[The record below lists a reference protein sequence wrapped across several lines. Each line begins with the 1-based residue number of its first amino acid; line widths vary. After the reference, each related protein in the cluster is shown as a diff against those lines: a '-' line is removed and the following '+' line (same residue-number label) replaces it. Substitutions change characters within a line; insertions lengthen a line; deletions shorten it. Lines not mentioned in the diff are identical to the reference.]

1 MNQNDIN
8 NLRGK
13 TAVVGL
19 AESGCGMA
27 SGWSAMEIMANSVH
41 DALDDAG
48 IKLNE
53 VDGVFAATAFHSM
66 AAMSLSEYLG
76 LKPKFA
82 DGSQIGGSSFLSHI
96 LTAALALDAGL
107 INVAV
112 VAYGSNQKSIGG
124 FKTISEA
131 MPYEAQY
138 EPRMPVT
145 AYALAAKRY
154 MHEFRASRE
163 DLANVAVSARDWAL
177 LNPRA
182 YTYDKGPLTVEDVLS
197 ARPIVDP
204 LGKLDCCLVTDGGA
218 AVIMTRSDRAKD
230 TKNTPIYLLGAAMEH
245 HHRMVSEMPDL
256 VRTSAIDSSQR
267 AFKMSSYKATDMDT
281 IQLYD
286 AFTINTLLFLED
298 LGFCKKGEAIE
309 LVKNNNIG
317 PSGSLKVNTNGGG
330 LSCVHP
336 GMYGLFVTL
345 EAIRQLRNSAGD
357 NVGERSG
364 GGWIDNAKLS
374 VAHGNGGVLSSQV
387 TNCLLYTSDAADE

>member
-1 MNQNDIN
+1 MDQNDIN
-8 NLRGK
+8 KLRGK

-19 AESGCGMA
+19 AESGCGLA
-27 SGWSAMEIMANSVH
+27 SGWSAMEIMATAVH

-48 IKLNE
+48 IKLKE

-76 LKPKFA
+76 VKPKFA

-96 LTAALALDAGL
+96 LTAAMALDAGL

-138 EPRMPVT
+138 QPRMPVS

-154 MHEFRASRE
+154 MYEFGASRE
-163 DLANVAVSARDWAL
+163 DLANVAIAARDWAL

-182 YTYDKGPLTVEDVLS
+182 YTHHDGPLNVNDVLS

-218 AVIMTRSDRAKD
+218 AIVMTRSDRAKD
-230 TKNTPIYLLGAAMEH
+230 TKKTPIYLLGAAMEH
-245 HHRMVSEMPDL
+245 HHRMISEMPNL
-256 VRTSAIDSSQR
+256 VRTSAIESGIR
-267 AFKMSSYKATDMDT
+267 AFKMSGYTPEDMDT

-298 LGFCKKGEAIE
+298 LGFCKKGEAPE
-309 LVKNNNIG
+309 LIKNNNIG

-345 EAIRQLRNSAGD
+345 EALRQLRNASGD
-357 NVGERSG
+357 NVGQRLD

-387 TNCLLYTSDAADE
+387 TNIWGVSDTL

>member
-19 AESGCGMA
+19 AESGCGIA

-96 LTAALALDAGL
+96 LTGALALDAGL

-154 MHEFRASRE
+154 MHEFGASRE

-182 YTYDKGPLTVEDVLS
+182 YTYDKGPLTIEDVLS

-218 AVIMTRSDRAKD
+218 AVVMTRSDRAKD

-267 AFKMSSYKATDMDT
+267 AFKMSSYKATDMDS

-357 NVGERSG
+357 NVGERSD

-387 TNCLLYTSDAADE
+387 TNVWGVSETL

>member
-1 MNQNDIN
+1 MDQNDIN
-8 NLRGK
+8 KLRGK

-19 AESGCGMA
+19 AESGCGLA
-27 SGWSAMEIMANSVH
+27 SGWSAMEIMATAVH

-48 IKLNE
+48 IKLKE

-76 LKPKFA
+76 VKPKFA

-96 LTAALALDAGL
+96 LTAAMALDAGL

-138 EPRMPVT
+138 QPRMPVS

-154 MHEFRASRE
+154 MYEFGASRE
-163 DLANVAVSARDWAL
+163 DLANVAIAARDWAL

-182 YTYDKGPLTVEDVLS
+182 YTHHDGPLNVNDVLS

-218 AVIMTRSDRAKD
+218 AIVMTRSDRAKD
-230 TKNTPIYLLGAAMEH
+230 TKKTPIYLLGAAMEH
-245 HHRMVSEMPDL
+245 HHRMISEMPNL
-256 VRTSAIDSSQR
+256 VRTSAIESGIR
-267 AFKMSSYKATDMDT
+267 AFKMSGYTPEDMDT

-298 LGFCKKGEAIE
+298 LGFCKKGEAPE
-309 LVKNNNIG
+309 LIKNNNIG

-345 EAIRQLRNSAGD
+345 EALRQLRNASGD
-357 NVGERSG
+357 DVGKRLD
-364 GGWIDNAKLS
+364 GGWIDSYWIKRKINWI
-374 VAHGNGGVLSSQV
+374 V
-387 TNCLLYTSDAADE
+387 

>member
-19 AESGCGMA
+19 AESGCGIA

-154 MHEFRASRE
+154 MHEFGASRE

-182 YTYDKGPLTVEDVLS
+182 YTYEKGPLTVEDVLS

-218 AVIMTRSDRAKD
+218 AVVMTRSDRAKD

-267 AFKMSSYKATDMDT
+267 AFKMSSYKATDMDS

-357 NVGERSG
+357 NVGERSD

-387 TNCLLYTSDAADE
+387 TNVWGVSETL

>member
-317 PSGSLKVNTNGGG
+317 PSGFLKVNTNGGG

-387 TNCLLYTSDAADE
+387 TNVWGVSETL

>member
-154 MHEFRASRE
+154 MHEFGASRE

-357 NVGERSG
+357 NVGKRSG

-387 TNCLLYTSDAADE
+387 TNVWGVSETL

>member
-1 MNQNDIN
+1 MNQKDIN

-13 TAVVGL
+13 TAGVGL

-154 MHEFRASRE
+154 MHEFGASRE

-267 AFKMSSYKATDMDT
+267 AFKMSSYKATEMDT

-387 TNCLLYTSDAADE
+387 TNVWGVSETL

>member
-154 MHEFRASRE
+154 MHEFGASRE

-182 YTYDKGPLTVEDVLS
+182 YTYDKGPLTIEDVLS

-218 AVIMTRSDRAKD
+218 AVVMTRSDRAKD

-267 AFKMSSYKATDMDT
+267 AFKMSSYKATDMDS

-345 EAIRQLRNSAGD
+345 EAIRQLRNSTGD
-357 NVGERSG
+357 NVGERSD

-387 TNCLLYTSDAADE
+387 TNVWGVFETL

>member
-154 MHEFRASRE
+154 MHEFGASRE

-182 YTYDKGPLTVEDVLS
+182 YTYDKGPLTVEEVLS

-387 TNCLLYTSDAADE
+387 TNVWGVSETL

>member
-154 MHEFRASRE
+154 MHEFGASRE

-182 YTYDKGPLTVEDVLS
+182 YTYDKGPLTVEDILS

-364 GGWIDNAKLS
+364 GGWINNAKLS

-387 TNCLLYTSDAADE
+387 TNVWGVSETL

>member
-13 TAVVGL
+13 SAVVGL

-182 YTYDKGPLTVEDVLS
+182 YTYDKGPLTIEDILS

-317 PSGSLKVNTNGGG
+317 PSGFLKVNTNGGG

-387 TNCLLYTSDAADE
+387 TNVWGVSETL

>member
-154 MHEFRASRE
+154 MHEFGASRE

-309 LVKNNNIG
+309 LVKNSNIG

-387 TNCLLYTSDAADE
+387 TNVWGVSETL

>member
-19 AESGCGMA
+19 AESGCGVA

-41 DALDDAG
+41 DALEDAG

-154 MHEFRASRE
+154 MHEFGASRH

-218 AVIMTRSDRAKD
+218 AVVMTRSDRAKD

-256 VRTSAIDSSQR
+256 VRTSAIDSSKR
-267 AFKMSSYKATDMDT
+267 AFKMSNYKATDMDT

-317 PSGSLKVNTNGGG
+317 PSGTLKVNTNGGG

-357 NVGERSG
+357 DVGHRSN
-364 GGWIDNAKLS
+364 GGWIENAKLS

-387 TNCLLYTSDAADE
+387 TNVWGVYDTL

>member
-154 MHEFRASRE
+154 MHEFGASRE

-182 YTYDKGPLTVEDVLS
+182 YTYDKGPLSVEDVLS

-387 TNCLLYTSDAADE
+387 TNVWGVSETL

>member
-19 AESGCGMA
+19 AESGCGIA

-154 MHEFRASRE
+154 MHEFGASRE

-182 YTYDKGPLTVEDVLS
+182 YTYDKGPLTIEDVLS

-218 AVIMTRSDRAKD
+218 AVVMTRSDRAKD

-267 AFKMSSYKATDMDT
+267 AFKMSSYKATDMDS

-357 NVGERSG
+357 NVGERSD

-387 TNCLLYTSDAADE
+387 TNVWGVSETL

>member
-154 MHEFRASRE
+154 MHEFGASRE

-182 YTYDKGPLTVEDVLS
+182 YTYDKGPLTVDDVLS

-387 TNCLLYTSDAADE
+387 TNVWGVSETL

>member
-154 MHEFRASRE
+154 MHEFGASRE

-182 YTYDKGPLTVEDVLS
+182 YTYDKGPLTIEDVLS

-218 AVIMTRSDRAKD
+218 AVVMTRSDRAKD

-267 AFKMSSYKATDMDT
+267 AFKMSSYKATDMDS

-387 TNCLLYTSDAADE
+387 TNVWGVSETL

>member
-19 AESGCGMA
+19 AESGCGVA

-41 DALDDAG
+41 DALEDAG

-154 MHEFRASRE
+154 MHEFGASRH

-204 LGKLDCCLVTDGGA
+204 LGKLDCCLVADGGA
-218 AVIMTRSDRAKD
+218 AVVMTRSDRAKD

-256 VRTSAIDSSQR
+256 VRTSAIDSSKR
-267 AFKMSSYKATDMDT
+267 AFKMSNYKATDMDT

-317 PSGSLKVNTNGGG
+317 PSGTLKVNTNGGG

-357 NVGERSG
+357 DVGQRSN
-364 GGWIDNAKLS
+364 GGWIENAKLS

-387 TNCLLYTSDAADE
+387 TNVWGVYDTL

>member
-1 MNQNDIN
+1 MNQKDIN

-154 MHEFRASRE
+154 MHEFGASRE

-387 TNCLLYTSDAADE
+387 TNVWGVSETL

>member
-154 MHEFRASRE
+154 MHEFGASRE

-182 YTYDKGPLTVEDVLS
+182 YTYEKGPLTIEDVLS

-218 AVIMTRSDRAKD
+218 AVVMTRSDRAKD

-267 AFKMSSYKATDMDT
+267 AFKMSSYKATDMDS

-357 NVGERSG
+357 NVGERSD

-387 TNCLLYTSDAADE
+387 TNIWGVSETL

>member
-96 LTAALALDAGL
+96 LTAALALDVGL

-387 TNCLLYTSDAADE
+387 TNVWGVSETL

>member
-154 MHEFRASRE
+154 MHEFGASRE

-357 NVGERSG
+357 NVGKRSV

-387 TNCLLYTSDAADE
+387 TNVWGVSETL

>member
-154 MHEFRASRE
+154 MHEFGASRE

-364 GGWIDNAKLS
+364 GGWINNAKLS

-387 TNCLLYTSDAADE
+387 TNVWGVSETL

>member
-19 AESGCGMA
+19 AESGCGIA

-154 MHEFRASRE
+154 MHEFGASRE

-182 YTYDKGPLTVEDVLS
+182 YTYDKGPLTIEDVLS

-218 AVIMTRSDRAKD
+218 AVVMTRSDRAKD

-267 AFKMSSYKATDMDT
+267 AFKMSSYKATDMDS

-357 NVGERSG
+357 NVGKRSD

-387 TNCLLYTSDAADE
+387 TNVWGVSETL